1 MIKLKHIL
9 LEQRIL
15 GPNIDIRT
23 GKPIAMANPGR
34 EFAPM
39 LFDPKVA
46 AKQLVAVKSHPK
58 STIPAEIK
66 NIIFALPDANA
77 YNTLSIDF
85 KKMAG
90 MTLPEFIFKY
100 GLPTDTNGAV
110 SFLNNIKMHL
120 TKIKCSPLFI
130 TPYNNKIKELTT
142 KLGLQLDDN
151 AVADTIVKMMKKA
164 NSGGGTDEQGILDAL
179 MLIKNSN
186 IYNNVLTLIKKQ
198 PIGEFESA
206 DIMGMNDPVWER
218 LGGRRWNTVMQWI
231 QIKEFT
237 PLMSDDKIWLSKYS
251 KILKQFNP
259 NEVVGMRQKGDASN
273 TDPAS
278 VAGDTI
284 GSDSTAWDDPE
295 FRTQFYTT
303 VGIATSFIPI
313 VGWAVSAGVFALDS
327 ADQYKQG
334 NMREAGLAAVFAA
347 IPLIGKPLG
356 LLVKMPAVARLGE
369 RGMAAL
375 GEKLA
380 MSGEPVLSA
389 IERLAIKETWKQ
401 QYFIKNGIDKYMRA
415 SLANQITNS
424 AARDQIRRQLGARG
438 ANVIFGIAD
447 GSIKAS
453 VFGAKVAAGIE
464 SLNVGIEGYQHL
476 FDKYYMLPTLK
487 AKRDAMPDLSPEEKT
502 SATIPIDA
510 ARLQIINKNK

>member
-9 LEQRIL
+9 LEQGIL

-39 LFDPKVA
+39 RFDPKVA
-46 AKQLVAVKSHPK
+46 AKQLVAVKSHSK

-66 NIIFALPDANA
+66 NIILALPNANA
-77 YNTLSIDF
+77 YNTVSIEF
-85 KKMAG
+85 KKIAG

-110 SFLNNIKMHL
+110 SFLNDIKRHL

-130 TPYNNKIKELTT
+130 TPYNDKIKELTT
-142 KLGLQLDDN
+142 KIGGQLDAN
-151 AVADTIVKMMKKA
+151 AVAIKIVKMMTKA
-164 NSGGGTDEQGILDAL
+164 SSGGGTDEQGILAAL
-179 MLIKNSN
+179 MLIKNIT

-198 PIGEFESA
+198 PISDFAVA
-206 DIMGMNDPVWER
+206 DIEGMNDPIWNQ
-218 LGGRRWNTVMQWI
+218 LSGRRWNTVMQWI

-237 PLMSDDKIWLSKYS
+237 PLMSGDTLWLSKYS

-259 NEVVGMRQKGDASN
+259 NEVVGTRQKGDASN

-295 FRTQFYTT
+295 FRKQFYTT

-313 VGWAVSAGVFALDS
+313 VGWAVSAGVFSLDA

-356 LLVKMPAVARLGE
+356 LLAKIPAVARLGE

-389 IERLAIKETWKQ
+389 IERLAIKEIWKQ
-401 QYFIKNGIDKYMRA
+401 QYFIKNGLDKYIRA

-438 ANVIFGIAD
+438 ANVIFKIAD
-447 GSIKAS
+447 GSVKAS
-453 VFGAKVAAGIE
+453 IVGAKLATVIGSYSA
-464 SLNVGIEGYQHL
+464 GIEGYQRL
-476 FDKYYMLPTLK
+476 FDKYYAVPKMKAAAAGLPD
-487 AKRDAMPDLSPEEKT
+487 AKDINPDDV
-502 SATIPIDA
+502 IF
-510 ARLQIINKNK
+510 N